1 MRIPNP
7 MGCRWC
13 GIDQRG
19 HAIQYGPAGRH
30 TWTQP
35 TQEQIKTRML
45 SRRSASDDGE

>member
-1 MRIPNP
+1 MGAPNP

-19 HAIQYGPAGRH
+19 HGIQYGPAGRH

-35 TQEQIKTRML
+35 AQEQIKARML
-45 SRRSASDDGE
+45 ARRNARTHGQ